1 MATTDGNLSPILGKD
16 EVQRIMA
23 DGFGEYHDDF
33 PYEVLAVEPGE
44 VRIRFNAEKRHLR
57 PGGTISGPALFTL
70 ADIGGWACALSHVR
84 GDPLI
89 VTTNVNINFMRKAE
103 AGPVDAICRI
113 LKMGRTL
120 LVFEVEMI
128 SQGRCAAHATG
139 TYAIPAVEQ
148 D

>member
-1 MATTDGNLSPILGKD
+1 MAKPENDLKPVLGKD

-23 DGFGEYHDDF
+23 EGFGKYASDF
-33 PYEVLAVEPGE
+33 PYEVLTVEPGE
-44 VRIRFNAEKRHLR
+44 VRIRFHAEKRHLR
-57 PGGTISGPALFTL
+57 PGGTVSGPALFAL

-103 AGPVDAICRI
+103 AGSIEAICRI
-113 LKMGRTL
+113 MKAGRSL

-128 SQGRCAAHATG
+128 SQGKLAAHATG
-139 TYAIPAVEQ
+139 TYAIPPQ
-148 D
+148 N